1 MKIWY
6 DACTGKH
13 IRFGSAII
21 QRLRKKG
28 HQIVF
33 TTRKHPDTIP
43 LAQILGE
50 KPIVIGEYKPS
61 NLSDRLEESSKRIL
75 EFSKMFRNNPPD
87 IAIAHQSVEL
97 CRTAY
102 GLGIPIILTAD
113 TPHAIAVNRLTIPF
127 ASLVVASRAIPAKF
141 FKEQGAKNIV
151 YFDGVD
157 EIAWIKNFKP
167 KPEIQI
173 KKPLIIVR
181 QIESKAVYVKN
192 KMDYSKIIIKQ
203 LESLGNVQFIQRYNK
218 EEEDSSK
225 TRFVDSANLV
235 AYADLVI
242 SAGGTLAREAALQ
255 GVPSLVISEIGKTYV
270 NEYLAKKGFPIFFI
284 KPQKTFFYAKKYI
297 GKRIEVSEK
306 IRHFENPVDKI
317 DKIVQEI
324 SQGNHSYY
332 NQ

>member
-1 MKIWY
+1 MRIWY

-13 IRFGSAII
+13 MRYGSAIS

-28 HQIVF
+28 HKIIF

-50 KPIVIGEYKPS
+50 KPVIVGEYKPS
-61 NLSDRLEESSKRIL
+61 SLADRLEESSRRVL

-97 CRTAY
+97 CRTAF

-127 ASLVVASRAIPAKF
+127 ASTVVASKALPSKF
-141 FKEQGAKNIV
+141 LKEQGAKKVI

-157 EIAWIKNFKP
+157 EVAWIKDSKP
-167 KPEIQI
+167 KPEFQL

-181 QIESKAVYVKN
+181 QIESKAVYAKN
-192 KMDYSKIIIKQ
+192 RIDHSNKIIKQ
-203 LESLGNVQFIQRYNK
+203 LESLGNVQFIQRYKTKEEYSNK
-218 EEEDSSK
+218 E
-225 TRFVDSANLV
+225 RFVDSANLV
-235 AYADLVI
+235 SYADLVI
-242 SAGGTLAREAALQ
+242 SAGGTLAREAALR

-270 NEYLAKKGFPIFFI
+270 NEYLAKRGFPIFFI
-284 KPQKTFFYAKKYI
+284 KPQKTLYYAKKYI
-297 GKRIEVSEK
+297 GKRVDVSAK
-306 IRHFENPVDKI
+306 IQNMENPVDKI
-317 DKIVQEI
+317 EKIVQEI
-324 SQGNHSYY
+324 
-332 NQ
+332 

>member
-13 IRFGSAII
+13 MRYGSAIS

-28 HQIVF
+28 HKIIF

-50 KPIVIGEYKPS
+50 TPVIVGEYKPS
-61 NLSDRLEESSKRIL
+61 SLADRLEESSRRVL

-97 CRTAY
+97 CRTAF
-102 GLGIPIILTAD
+102 GLDIPIILTAD

-127 ASLVVASRAIPAKF
+127 ASTVVASKALPSKF
-141 FKEQGAKNIV
+141 LKEQGAKKVI

-157 EIAWIKNFKP
+157 EVAWIKDCKP
-167 KPEIQI
+167 KPEFHL

-181 QIESKAVYVKN
+181 QIESKAVYAKN
-192 KMDYSKIIIKQ
+192 KIDYSKKIIKQ
-203 LESLGNVQFIQRYNK
+203 LESLGNVQFIQRYK
-218 EEEDSSK
+218 TKQEYSSK
-225 TRFVDSANLV
+225 EGFVDSANLV
-235 AYADLVI
+235 SYADLVI
-242 SAGGTLAREAALQ
+242 SAGGTLAREAALR

-284 KPQKTFFYAKKYI
+284 KPQKTLYYAKKHI
-297 GKRIEVSEK
+297 GKRVDVSA
-306 IRHFENPVDKI
+306 IIQNLENPIDKI
-317 DKIVQEI
+317 EKIVQEI
-324 SQGNHSYY
+324 
-332 NQ
+332 

>member
-13 IRFGSAII
+13 IRFGTAII

-50 KPIVIGEYKPS
+50 KPIVVGEYRPS

-87 IAIAHQSVEL
+87 VAIAHQSVEL
-97 CRTAY
+97 CRTAF

-127 ASLVVASRAIPAKF
+127 ASAVVASRAMPAKF
-141 FKEQGAKNIV
+141 FKEHCAKNIV
-151 YFDGVD
+151 YFNGVD

-167 KPEIQI
+167 KPEPQI

-181 QIESKAVYVKN
+181 QIESKAVYAEN
-192 KMDYSKIIIKQ
+192 IIDYSKIIIKQ

-218 EEEDSSK
+218 EGDSGK

-235 AYADLVI
+235 SYADLVI

-284 KPQKTFFYAKKYI
+284 KPQKIFSYAKKYI
-297 GKRIEVSEK
+297 GKRIDVSEK
-306 IRHFENPVDKI
+306 IRNFENPIDKI

>member
-1 MKIWY
+1 MRIWY

-13 IRFGSAII
+13 IRYGSAIS

-43 LAQILGE
+43 LAQLLGE
-50 KPIVIGEYKPS
+50 KPIVVGEYNTT
-61 NLSDRLEESSKRIL
+61 NLSNRLEESSKRIL

-97 CRTAY
+97 CRTAF

-127 ASLVVASRAIPAKF
+127 ASTVVASKAIPPKF
-141 FKEQGAKNIV
+141 WKEQCAKKIV
-151 YFDGVD
+151 YFNGVD
-157 EIAWIKNFKP
+157 EIAWIKNAKP
-167 KPEIQI
+167 KPESLI
-173 KKPLIIVR
+173 KKPLIIFR
-181 QIESKAVYVKN
+181 QIESKAVYAKN
-192 KMDYSKIIIKQ
+192 KMDYSKLIIKQ

-218 EEEDSSK
+218 KGKDSTK
-225 TRFVDSANLV
+225 EGFIDSANLV

-242 SAGGTLAREAALQ
+242 SAGGTLAREAALR
-255 GVPSLVISEIGKTYV
+255 GVPSLVISDIGKTYV
-270 NEYLAKKGFPIFFI
+270 NEYLVEKGFPIFFI
-284 KPQKTFFYAKKYI
+284 NPQKIFYYAKKHI
-297 GKRIEVSEK
+297 GKRIDVSAE
-306 IRHFENPVDKI
+306 IRNLENPVDKI
-317 DKIVQEI
+317 EKIVQEI
-324 SQGNHSYY
+324 SQGNRTQN